1 LTIDQ
6 LSYDRLAGHR
16 RTHPAG
22 SQLDSA
28 DAESGLPVPPPRLV
42 APVRGFVAW
51 ALVLLVDRHGPD
63 QMVALRRLAERGRL
77 DPAYLGELQ
86 SSLAAI
92 REAAEQWLAWEKQ
105 VRASASGRASA
116 GQTETRPFSSDER
129 STEVNTETAANLL
142 GVSTSRVRQM
152 MRAGEIQGRKM
163 GRMWLVSLAS
173 VQAYRE
179 LR

>member
-1 LTIDQ
+1 
-6 LSYDRLAGHR
+6 H
-16 RTHPAG
+16 G
-22 SQLDSA
+22 S
-28 DAESGLPVPPPRLV
+28 
-42 APVRGFVAW
+42 
-51 ALVLLVDRHGPD
+51 D
-63 QMVALRRLAERGRL
+63 QMATLRRLAERGRL
-77 DPAYLGELQ
+77 DPTYLGELQ
-86 SSLAAI
+86 SSLAAL

-116 GQTETRPFSSDER
+116 GQTETRPFSPEER

-163 GRMWLVSLAS
+163 GRVWLVSLAS
-173 VQAYRE
+173 VETYRE